1 MKKCLLLYLL
11 FFAGSCGKD
20 RTVQERKVEITR
32 VVEYTSLTITNY
44 TNSNVNLSGWKLVEE
59 ISFFTTTTK
68 EYTFQSVSI
77 PAGGSINFTASQ
89 LGFRL
94 QKPDEMVYLYNQAG
108 QLVDQMSWV
117 SFE

>member
-1 MKKCLLLYLL
+1 
-11 FFAGSCGKD
+11 
-20 RTVQERKVEITR
+20 

-44 TNSNVNLSGWKLVEE
+44 TNAGVDLSGWKLVEE

-68 EYTFQSVSI
+68 EYVFQPASI
-77 PAGGSINFTASQ
+77 PAGGSVSFTASQ

-94 QKPDEMVYLYNQAG
+94 QKPDEMLYLYNPAG
-108 QLVDQMSWV
+108 QLSDQMSWV